1 MKEEIIHGDQ
11 RCVFFVS
18 GSKHSKH
25 SKHVYFCCKVRHF
38 NMGAD
43 LKLDPEVVSWFN
55 QAGSET
61 VSTKNVFCM
70 SVIW

>member
-11 RCVFFVS
+11 RCFFFVS
-18 GSKHSKH
+18 G

-61 VSTKNVFCM
+61 FSTKNVFCM